1 MVSFMVA
8 DAWVSL
14 NRAPTERAARNRG
27 RLGTAAV
34 KAHMYVCGGSDG
46 TKPSDAYI
54 GTMEQYDPSTGTMP
68 W

>member
-46 TKPSDAYI
+46 TKP
-54 GTMEQYDPSTGTMP
+54 
-68 W
+68 